1 MKSKFILAVLAM
13 AATTTP
19 AFAADAAGPADAS
32 HPYDICLRHRDVDGW
47 GARDDHSMV
56 VNDRFGRKYLVSLAG
71 VCSDVNWAF
80 GAGFRSVGGN
90 FPGSCV
96 ERGDHLILRGGGVSF
111 PHSTCW
117 VTKVQPYTPDMQQA
131 DKLAKENHQPL
142 NAY

>member
-1 MKSKFILAVLAM
+1 MKTKMILAALVLA
-13 AATTTP
+13 ASATP
-19 AFAADAAGPADAS
+19 AFAADNV
-32 HPYDICLRHRDVDGW
+32 CLMHRDVDGW

-71 VCSDVNWAF
+71 VCSDLNWAF
-80 GAGFRSVGGN
+80 GAGFRSLGGN

-96 ERGDHLILRGGGVSF
+96 ERGDHVIMRGGGATF

-117 VTKVQPYTPDMQQA
+117 VTKVQPYTPDMQAA
-131 DKLAKENHQPL
+131 DRAARANHQPL